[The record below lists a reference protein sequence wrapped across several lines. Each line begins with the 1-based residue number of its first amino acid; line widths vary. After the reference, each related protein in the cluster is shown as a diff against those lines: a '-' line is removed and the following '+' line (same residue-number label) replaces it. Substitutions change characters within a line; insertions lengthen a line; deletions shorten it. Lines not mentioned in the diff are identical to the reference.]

1 MREDGIGKIYG
12 AHVATVCRLR
22 AEAFFGRKFAVCF
35 ANPQLSFVAKRQKVQ
50 MQSPAIFPLRAK
62 TFSINFV
69 EFIVSL
75 TH

>member
-35 ANPQLSFVAKRQKVQ
+35 ANPQLSSVAKRQKSSDA
-50 MQSPAIFPLRAK
+50 SPSHFPLRSIY
-62 TFSINFV
+62 FSDWIFYIPV
-69 EFIVSL
+69 YI
-75 TH
+75 